1 MTLGATTW
9 LASAGSIDNTGL
21 FTAPYASASVTV
33 TATSGSVSGTTVA
46 TVTNAA
52 PTIATSAAATPATV
66 TGTTTALS
74 VLGADD
80 AGEANLSYTWATTG
94 TPPAP
99 VTFSNNGD
107 NTAKNTTATFSQAG
121 NYTFQVTITDMGGLT
136 ATSSVDVTVDQT
148 LTSITVAPGTP
159 TLASHATQQFTASG
173 LDQFGSA
180 MDLGATTWTATAGS
194 IDNNGLF
201 TAPYASATV
210 TVTATS
216 GLASGTTLVTVTDG
230 APTVT
235 TAAAAT
241 PATVTGTTTALSVL
255 GADDAGEANL
265 TYTWATTG
273 TPPAPVTFSD
283 NGDNTAKNTTATF
296 SQAGN
301 YTFQV
306 TITDMGGLTATSSV
320 DVAVSQTLTSIAVAP
335 AAPTLTS
342 DATEQFSAAGF
353 DQFGSAMDLGTTT
366 WTATAGSIDNNGL
379 FTAPYASATVT
390 VTATSGLVSGTTTVT
405 VDNAA
410 PTVAVAAADPL
421 TGATSELS
429 VLGADD
435 AGESNLTY
443 TWLATNKPG
452 GAADPTYTD
461 NGTNTAKNTMATFF
475 QAGDYTLEVTI
486 TDDGGLSTTSSVD
499 VTVDQTLTSITVVPA
514 GGLSADGTEP
524 FAATALDQFGNALVS
539 QPAFAWSLDGGGAIS
554 NGGVFSPPYTD
565 GSATVLATSGSVSGS
580 DTVAL
585 PGAALWNSAVNASWN
600 DASSW
605 TSSVFGSTVTAPGLR
620 GIPGDAAVFD
630 TAADSTVSLNG
641 SSPSLAGITF
651 NGPGS
656 LTVAQGSGGTLHL
669 DNGSASATV
678 TVAGGNSTIAAPVE
692 LDSDLVVSA
701 AAGST
706 LNLSGG
712 VSGTGSRLTFSG
724 QGTLVLSGANT
735 CSGGTIVSG
744 GTLMVT
750 SATALADGG
759 A

>member
-1 MTLGATTW
+1 
-9 LASAGSIDNTGL
+9 
-21 FTAPYASASVTV
+21 
-33 TATSGSVSGTTVA
+33 
-46 TVTNAA
+46 
-52 PTIATSAAATPATV
+52 
-66 TGTTTALS
+66 
-74 VLGADD
+74 
-80 AGEANLSYTWATTG
+80 
-94 TPPAP
+94 
-99 VTFSNNGD
+99 
-107 NTAKNTTATFSQAG
+107 
-121 NYTFQVTITDMGGLT
+121 
-136 ATSSVDVTVDQT
+136 
-148 LTSITVAPGTP
+148 
-159 TLASHATQQFTASG
+159 
-173 LDQFGSA
+173 
-180 MDLGATTWTATAGS
+180 MDLSATTWTATAGS

-201 TAPYASATV
+201 TAPYASAVV

-216 GLASGTTLVTVTDG
+216 SLVSGTAGVTVLNA
-230 APTVT
+230 APTIAT
-235 TAAAAT
+235 SAAAT
-241 PATVTGTTTALSVL
+241 PATVTGTTTA
-255 GADDAGEANL
+255 
-265 TYTWATTG
+265 
-273 TPPAPVTFSD
+273 
-283 NGDNTAKNTTATF
+283 
-296 SQAGN
+296 
-301 YTFQV
+301 
-306 TITDMGGLTATSSV
+306 
-320 DVAVSQTLTSIAVAP
+320 
-335 AAPTLTS
+335 
-342 DATEQFSAAGF
+342 
-353 DQFGSAMDLGTTT
+353 
-366 WTATAGSIDNNGL
+366 
-379 FTAPYASATVT
+379 
-390 VTATSGLVSGTTTVT
+390 
-405 VDNAA
+405 
-410 PTVAVAAADPL
+410 
-421 TGATSELS
+421 LS

-499 VTVDQTLTSITVVPA
+499 VTVDQTLTSITVTPA

-554 NGGVFSPPYTD
+554 SGGVFSPPYTD

-600 DASSW
+600 DPNRW

-678 TVAGGNSTIAAPVE
+678 TVAGGSSTIAAPVQ
-692 LDSDLVVSA
+692 LDSNLVVSTA
-701 AAGST
+701 SGST

-735 CSGGTIVSG
+735 CSGGTTVTG
-744 GTLMVT
+744 GTLVVT

-759 A
+759 SLTVGAGIGLSASAAASPPSSSSLPASTAAASPVPQFVGWDKVAPTTVGRRKPVNPQFWSNAEITVDRDRRPTSAPVCLSHPTELSTPSISAESQAPQRSVQGAAHRFAVSDDLAQAVAAELSYTARPESVPMDDTKKAVDMILATFGL